1 GRRRCRRRADLI
13 THVSQ
18 ITFPHPARR
27 RHQGGGGS
35 PTQGGPSK
43 PRGSIPAPK
52 TRRSPARQPERAIKG
67 GNMLLG
73 TLHPAIRL
81 VVGVAVVVI
90 GVAVH
95 KVYLDVIGG
104 AVVALSAFQWMT
116 RQKG

>member
-1 GRRRCRRRADLI
+1 
-13 THVSQ
+13 
-18 ITFPHPARR
+18 
-27 RHQGGGGS
+27 
-35 PTQGGPSK
+35 
-43 PRGSIPAPK
+43 
-52 TRRSPARQPERAIKG
+52 
-67 GNMLLG
+67 MLLG

-116 RQKG
+116 RQKGFTESRDLRR